1 MVRKYKYVF
10 IDLDDTL
17 WDFHANARVLL
28 EEMYNEQKL
37 GQYFKNFDEYF
48 NIYAKKNLE
57 LWEIYGKGEIT
68 KEFLNIERF
77 KHPMLQKGID
87 DHELAVKTG
96 DQFLELLPSKT
107 KLIPYAIELLDYL
120 SAKYPLTIVSNGFV
134 DVQYKK
140 MRSSNLEHYFDH
152 VVLSEAAK
160 ALKPN
165 KRIFEY
171 ALQLNNAN
179 APEAIMIGD
188 SFEADIRGAQN
199 AQIDQIFLN
208 LKSADINPKF
218 RPTYTIKR
226 LEEVLEIL

>member
-1 MVRKYKYVF
+1 
-10 IDLDDTL
+10 
-17 WDFHANARVLL
+17 
-28 EEMYNEQKL
+28 
-37 GQYFKNFDEYF
+37 
-48 NIYAKKNLE
+48 
-57 LWEIYGKGEIT
+57 
-68 KEFLNIERF
+68 
-77 KHPMLQKGID
+77 MLQKGID

-171 ALQLNNAN
+171 ALQLNNAD